1 MIKIKTSEDIT
12 LLKESGRR
20 LASVITEIR
29 KAVVPGIKT
38 SLLDDMA
45 RELIKKMD
53 DQPAFLN
60 YRPHGSVLAF
70 PAALCVS
77 VNDEI
82 VHGVP
87 GPRILQAGDIVGLD
101 LGLNHRHRFTDM
113 AITVPVGKISNE
125 AKNMIEATYEA
136 LNKGIEACWPGQT
149 IGDIGW
155 SIEQA
160 VKRFGFSVVNDL
172 TGHGVGLAVHED
184 PIIPNFGRPG
194 KGNILK
200 SGMVLA
206 LEPMTTLGS
215 GDIKLGR
222 DGFTLKTKNGSISA
236 HFEHTIL
243 ITDDGPEIL
252 TKL

>member
-1 MIKIKTSEDIT
+1 MIKIKTPEDII
-12 LLKESGRR
+12 LLRESGRR
-20 LASVITEIR
+20 LALVLAELE
-29 KAVVPGIKT
+29 KVVAPGIKT
-38 SLLDDMA
+38 SELDDLA
-45 RELIKKMD
+45 RDLIKKTG

-87 GPRILQAGDIVGLD
+87 GPKVLQTGDIVGLD
-101 LGLNHRHRFTDM
+101 LGLNHRGRFTDM
-113 AITVPVGKISNE
+113 AATVPVGKISSE
-125 AKNMIEATYEA
+125 AQKMITAAREA
-136 LNKGIEACWPGQT
+136 LNQGVEACRPGQT

-155 SIEQA
+155 AIEKT
-160 VKRFGFSVVNDL
+160 VKSFGFSVINDL

-184 PIIPNFGRPG
+184 PLIPNFGRPG
-194 KGNILK
+194 MGATLK
-200 SGMVLA
+200 PGMVLA
-206 LEPMTTLGS
+206 LEPMITLGT

-222 DGFTLKTKNGSISA
+222 DGFTFKTKNGNIST
-236 HFEHTIL
+236 HFEHTVL
-243 ITDDGPEIL
+243 ITDNEPEIL